1 MAKELISPSD
11 YAKKADAQRQRIL
24 DRNNSVKVLSLTCEQ
39 WRVVSCTWMLISRG
53 VHLPYL
59 ARKIEN
65 QLVCESVRNE
75 TQNYLRMH
83 GITMRMAADAI
94 NCHEEL
100 KEFFS
105 AEQGRPVL
113 THS

>member
-24 DRNNSVKVLSLTCEQ
+24 DRNNSVKVIALSCEQ

-59 ARKIEN
+59 ERKIEN

-75 TQNYLRMH
+75 TQTYLRMH
-83 GITMRMAADAI
+83 GITLEKAADAI
-94 NCHEEL
+94 NCMKELNEFYQAEE
-100 KEFFS
+100 
-105 AEQGRPVL
+105 GRPVL
-113 THS
+113 THA